1 MELGHQREFRVAGP
15 ELTSCVDVAKGSL
28 PRSNIQDVNKGSC
41 LAEGAGDRRQC
52 QQAHTGA
59 EAESDPVQGHEDHR
73 WDKNPC
79 SRRTNTEE
87 IKTALSF
94 PRPSHNPP
102 GSLPMAVES
111 FLMVTSLKI
120 FLE

>member
-73 WDKNPC
+73 WDKNPNG
-79 SRRTNTEE
+79 SGE
-87 IKTALSF
+87 F
-94 PRPSHNPP
+94 PDGNKSEDFS
-102 GSLPMAVES
+102 GVK
-111 FLMVTSLKI
+111 KI
-120 FLE
+120 HQ